1 MLGSED
7 EPVRAELALDPA
19 DFCQVV
25 GGRHTA
31 DQVPRLATGDEDSV
45 RNVLERAASLSW
57 P

>member
-25 GGRHTA
+25 GGRHAA
-31 DQVPRLATGDEDSV
+31 DQVPRRATGDEDSV